1 MKPLLMLVIGL
12 FFGTGGGFLYA
23 ASQGITLDGHDH
35 GDHSAHDMAAGAMSH
50 DHDALLPAG
59 DPAPSLKL
67 HLSPEGD
74 FAWNLHIVTEH
85 FRFAPEDVNAVHVPG
100 EGHAH
105 IYVDGVK
112 LNRVYGPWYHLTG
125 LPEDAREIRVTLNAN
140 SHETLSVDGAPV
152 AATVRLRP

>member
-1 MKPLLMLVIGL
+1 MDD
-12 FFGTGGGFLYA
+12 TG
-23 ASQGITLDGHDH
+23 
-35 GDHSAHDMAAGAMSH
+35 
-50 DHDALLPAG
+50 ALLPAG